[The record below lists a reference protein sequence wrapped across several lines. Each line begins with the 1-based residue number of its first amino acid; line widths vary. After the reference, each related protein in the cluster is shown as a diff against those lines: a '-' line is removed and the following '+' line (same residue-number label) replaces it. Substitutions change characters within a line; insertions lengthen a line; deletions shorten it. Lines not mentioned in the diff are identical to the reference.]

1 MGGVGFQQI
10 FVLVFFYIAFRFQQQ
25 VRQENPSR
33 LPQALLLLYV
43 EYAALI
49 LITVGSLP
57 LASYRQTDDTV
68 QDSIIFR
75 LAEYSKGLNSTIPNH
90 EVYQYVFD
98 TLPMLV
104 ALVIF
109 NSVYPGR
116 IMPGKNSDFPKRKER
131 KAYFKTNT
139 LPFLSE
145 LLLTQASMPEPN
157 AFQPA
162 LQVVPSHG
170 HVR

>member
-1 MGGVGFQQI
+1 MTPFKI
-10 FVLVFFYIAFRFQQQ
+10 R
-25 VRQENPSR
+25 
-33 LPQALLLLYV
+33 
-43 EYAALI
+43 
-49 LITVGSLP
+49 
-57 LASYRQTDDTV
+57 
-68 QDSIIFR
+68 IIFR

-109 NSVYPGR
+109 NFVHPGR
-116 IMPGKNSDFPKRKER
+116 IMPGKISDFPRRKER
-131 KAYFKTNT
+131 KTYFKTNT
-139 LPFLSE
+139 LPFSSE
-145 LLLTQASMPEPN
+145 LLPTQASMPEPN

>member
-1 MGGVGFQQI
+1 LHIYMGGVGFQQI

-25 VRQENPSR
+25 VRQENPNR
-33 LPQALLLLYV
+33 LYQALLLLYV

-49 LITVGSLP
+49 LITV
-57 LASYRQTDDTV
+57 R
-68 QDSIIFR
+68 IICR
-75 LAEYSKGLNSTIPNH
+75 LIEYSKGLDSTIPNH

-109 NSVYPGR
+109 NVVHPGR
-116 IMPGKNSDFPKRKER
+116 IMPGKESDFPSRKER

-139 LPFLSE
+139 SPNSSE
-145 LLLTQASMPEPN
+145 LLPTHASMPEN
-157 AFQPA
+157 AFQPTP
-162 LQVVPSHG
+162 QVVPNHSY
-170 HVR
+170 VQ